1 VAELRIVAPDAD
13 SMLEDWRHV
22 HNLIIPTAPLSLAE
36 VRERSGRYRLDV
48 AYLGDAVVG
57 CMTVRPPSPDTPA
70 VTVIAR
76 VLPAHRSAGIGTR
89 LWELGLAEARL
100 TGADT
105 VETIVLASN
114 VDGLRFALA
123 RGFVEVERY
132 LLPDDTIPFVT
143 LRAALPPR

>member
-1 VAELRIVAPDAD
+1 
-13 SMLEDWRHV
+13 MLEQWRHI
-22 HNLIIPTAPLSLAE
+22 HNVIISTAPLSAEE

-48 AYLGDAVVG
+48 AYLGDTPVG
-57 CMTVRPPSPDTPA
+57 CMTVRPPSADTPA

-76 VLPAHRSAGIGTR
+76 VLPTHRGGGFGTLLYER
-89 LWELGLAEARL
+89 GLAEARRL
-100 TGADT
+100 GADT

-132 LLPDDTIPFVT
+132 VLDGDTIPFVD
-143 LRAALPPR
+143 LRLSSYSS